1 MVRRRFDEG
10 ERLML
15 AAKSLYERGGHE
27 AEVVRVLDRLGI
39 LSMFRG
45 EHDAAVSYR
54 EEALALQEHRYG
66 SESATAALT
75 RFRLGEAHLAAGHD
89 EEAERLMRASLTV
102 IEELHGPG
110 MGTAHYHSRLGD
122 VLARL
127 GDAAGADAEHR
138 EAVRLLEAGLPA
150 SHHDWIYARENYARF
165 LRSQGRHS
173 EALVHMREVA
183 ANYEDMLGADHLR
196 TRIAR
201 EAVQRLEERVSGG

>member
-1 MVRRRFDEG
+1 
-10 ERLML
+10 
-15 AAKSLYERGGHE
+15 
-27 AEVVRVLDRLGI
+27 
-39 LSMFRG
+39 
-45 EHDAAVSYR
+45 
-54 EEALALQEHRYG
+54 
-66 SESATAALT
+66 
-75 RFRLGEAHLAAGHD
+75 
-89 EEAERLMRASLTV
+89 
-102 IEELHGPG
+102 
-110 MGTAHYHSRLGD
+110 